1 VKAGLQVTGQ
11 MFTPRPAKS
20 LASFIVGAALLVA
33 THAQAETRW
42 VGGFGLRLCDPGLTK
57 CVRLS
62 TGTELEVT
70 GGRLLT
76 SDIRVGTL
84 YEVMTADGIRGWI
97 SEADLKTVLVTPQSD
112 YAQGQETAC
121 TEEPRVGMSEQE
133 ALKTCWG
140 RPKYRRRVGVEG
152 LMRDEWVYGDGRYLY
167 FDDGKILAIQTQ

>member
-1 VKAGLQVTGQ
+1 
-11 MFTPRPAKS
+11 MFNQTPAEECHRLARS
-20 LASFIVGAALLVA
+20 LAPIIAVAVLLLA
-33 THAQAETRW
+33 THAHAETRW
-42 VGGFGLRLCDPGLTK
+42 VGGFGLRLCNPGQTK

-97 SEADLKTVLVTPQSD
+97 SEADLKKMLVTPESD
-112 YAQGQETAC
+112 YDRGQETSC

-140 RPKYRRRVGVEG
+140 RPKLRRRVGVEG
-152 LMRDEWVYGDGRYLY
+152 LMRDEWLYGDRRYLY
-167 FDDGKILAIQTQ
+167 FDNGKILAIQAR